1 MKTVQRSE
9 FCGKDARGEEVRLES
24 IWGGDVFRGSIDV
37 NGAARSG
44 IWCKMHPSGAA
55 MISAKSGDRLYC
67 VPESGDLVVSG
78 YEKLDATLVIED

>member
-9 FCGKDARGEEVRLES
+9 FCGKKDKGQEVRLEN
-24 IWGGDVFRGSIDV
+24 IWDGDVFRGSIDV
-37 NGAARSG
+37 NGVERHG